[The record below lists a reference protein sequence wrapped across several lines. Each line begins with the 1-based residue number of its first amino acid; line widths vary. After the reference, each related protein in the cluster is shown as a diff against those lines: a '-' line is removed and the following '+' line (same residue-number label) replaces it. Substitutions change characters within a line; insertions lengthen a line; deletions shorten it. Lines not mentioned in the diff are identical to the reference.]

1 MRLIDGFIKGREE
14 YLLNHE
20 VYSEYGPEV
29 ESFVLPRIFA

>member
-1 MRLIDGFIKGREE
+1 MHVMDVI

-20 VYSEYGPEV
+20 VYSEYDPEV